1 MAGRS
6 LRLEAVC
13 MQSDATVVHP
23 VQDAADIILL
33 DDNFS
38 SATSLPLKLRL
49 TNAKIQSRT
58 ANTIATVTL
67 SHWPQ
72 LTDQRLLMEWSRAGS
87 QVSRLSLIIVC
98 LSQASLQLEM
108 QWMQFDELWIW
119 PAEHAASCCKAPT
132 HKVFSPSPGQFF
144 FSPSYLIGFLLVPIC
159 EKHVF
164 VSSLTCL
171 QAEPRVSEDFHSK
184 TESPWCA

>member
-13 MQSDATVVHP
+13 MQSDATVVHA

-67 SHWPQ
+67 SH
-72 LTDQRLLMEWSRAGS
+72 
-87 QVSRLSLIIVC
+87 
-98 LSQASLQLEM
+98 
-108 QWMQFDELWIW
+108 
-119 PAEHAASCCKAPT
+119 
-132 HKVFSPSPGQFF
+132 
-144 FSPSYLIGFLLVPIC
+144 
-159 EKHVF
+159 
-164 VSSLTCL
+164 
-171 QAEPRVSEDFHSK
+171 
-184 TESPWCA
+184 